1 MPERNVL
8 TWTAL
13 INVFVAHGRSKKA
26 LRMFDEMKKTKLQ
39 PDYITLI
46 RVLIAYS
53 HGGLLDEGVRVFD
66 SSRRDYGI
74 EPSASIDNETG
85 S

>member
-1 MPERNVL
+1 ML

-13 INVFVAHGRSKKA
+13 INGFVAHGRSKKV
-26 LRMFDEMKKTKLQ
+26 LRMFDEMKKAKLQ

-53 HGGLLDEGVRVFD
+53 HRALLDEGVRVFY